1 VSLAMSVFSGDGFNS
16 FMLGSGWAWFSLV
29 SAIFSAGFYLV
40 NQYWRM
46 PGELLV
52 FTMRIMIVV
61 LMTPFVHTLSWPQN
75 PLFYAAVL
83 VTVMVGTS
91 SDVRTFNASA
101 KFGAGMVSRLMP
113 VTVLVAFFL
122 WFVLRPSLLFE
133 YLARPWLTLGIL
145 VSLSACVYFAMRLN
159 RCEVSRSAMV
169 YMAPALAGYTIT
181 TVLNKYAMDFGAAA
195 ADFSG
200 VVLGYMY
207 VQSLIALVLVG
218 PYVLWVRRS
227 KPAPLVQTVPT
238 VPAAPAVRL
247 KPLLAASLAA
257 ALVWLAHMVFKNYAM
272 AYSESPSYQAAIN
285 LTAPVMI
292 AGVYR
297 IVGHR
302 EETDVRAGMG
312 IVAAALLLVV
322 VTAFK

>member
-1 VSLAMSVFSGDGFNS
+1 MTIFAGVGFDGF
-16 FMLGSGWAWFSLV
+16 MAGSGWAWFSLI
-29 SAIFSAGFYLV
+29 SAVFSAGFYLV

-46 PGELLV
+46 PGDLLV
-52 FTMRIMIVV
+52 FTMRIMIVA
-61 LMTPFVHTLSWPQN
+61 LMTPFVHTLDWPDN
-75 PLFYAAVL
+75 PLFYAVVAI
-83 VTVMVGTS
+83 TVAVGTS

-101 KFGAGMVSRLMP
+101 RFGAGMVSRLMP

-122 WFVLRPSLLFE
+122 WFAVRPALLFE
-133 YLARPWLTLGIL
+133 YLARPWLTLGVL
-145 VSLSACVYFAMRLN
+145 LSLASCVYFAMRLN

-169 YMAPALAGYTIT
+169 FMAPALAGYTIT
-181 TVLNKYAMDFGAAA
+181 TVLNKYAMDFGAGA

-207 VQSLIALVLVG
+207 VQSLIALVMVG
-218 PYVLWVRRS
+218 PYILWQRRRRFS
-227 KPAPLVQTVPT
+227 PLVQTLPV
-238 VPAAPAVRL
+238 VAPPPSLQLR
-247 KPLLAASLAA
+247 PLLAASFAA

-272 AYSESPSYQAAIN
+272 AYAENPSYQAAIG

-292 AGVYR
+292 ALVYR
-297 IVGHR
+297 SVGHR

-312 IVAAALLLVV
+312 IVAAALLLVI

>member
-1 VSLAMSVFSGDGFNS
+1 VNIFSGSVFDS

-29 SAIFSAGFYLV
+29 SAVFSAGFYLV

-46 PGELLV
+46 PGDFLV
-52 FTMRIMIVV
+52 FTMRIMIVA
-61 LMTPFVHTLSWPQN
+61 LMTPFVHTLAWPQN
-75 PLFYAAVL
+75 PMFYAAVA

-113 VTVLVAFFL
+113 VTVLIAFFL
-122 WFVLRPSLLFE
+122 WFAVRPALLFE
-133 YLARPWLTLGIL
+133 YLARPWLTLGVL
-145 VSLSACVYFAMRLN
+145 VSLGACVYFAMRLN

-169 YMAPALAGYTIT
+169 YMAPALTGYTIT
-181 TVLNKYAMDFGAAA
+181 TVLNKYAMDFGVGAD
-195 ADFSG
+195 DFSG

-207 VQSLIALVLVG
+207 VQSLIALALVG
-218 PYVLWVRRS
+218 PYILWKRRG

-238 VPAAPAVRL
+238 VPAAPAL
-247 KPLLAASLAA
+247 QMKPLLAASFAA
-257 ALVWLAHMVFKNYAM
+257 AVVWISHMVFKNYAM

-292 AGVYR
+292 AIVYR

-312 IVAAALLLVV
+312 IVAAALLLVF